1 MADGIVV
8 EALHNRGVRDSAF
21 HSSVMVVVIA
31 CTLFTDYL
39 LYGIFFPLAAHS
51 PAKLEGEEQLA
62 WLYGVYALSV
72 LLVTPLFGYLGD
84 RIGGRATMLYGLA
97 LAACAALLF
106 GVASNFSVLL
116 AARLF
121 QGAASAALWTSGLAL
136 TARHYVQRRVQ
147 MLGYAFTGGTFGSV
161 IGPISG
167 GFLYHL
173 GGYRLPFLITGILIV
188 IDAALIVFFA
198 SRGKQWPGAIARH
211 SRITSKQVGDCAGA
225 CRGFGRIFC
234 WHYRAAAARA
244 TGAIWRDIH
253 DHWADL
259 YRFDSGLR
267 IERAGGW
274 PNFGTVADPTSDRDW
289 HVCDGGHSPVAGS
302 VQRSCPGL
310 RRVMSGEH
318 FVCVHA
324 QSSLGGTCQRRGS
337 RRRVLLFG
345 GLCCVQHLLFDRDAG
360 NRGAC
365 FHRGPLAE
373 LLGRS
378 TVGERNFV
386 AVCAISYQIGRAQ
399 VGDAGGNHADEPR
412 V

>member
-1 MADGIVV
+1 
-8 EALHNRGVRDSAF
+8 
-21 HSSVMVVVIA
+21 
-31 CTLFTDYL
+31 
-39 LYGIFFPLAAHS
+39 
-51 PAKLEGEEQLA
+51 
-62 WLYGVYALSV
+62 
-72 LLVTPLFGYLGD
+72 LFGYLGD
-84 RIGGRATMLYGLA
+84 RIGGRATMSYGLA

-116 AARLF
+116 AAGLF
-121 QGAASAALWTSGLAL
+121 QGAASEALWTSGLAL
-136 TARHYVQRRVQ
+136 TATHYVQKRLQ
-147 MLGYAFTGGTFGSV
+147 MLGYAFTGGTFGSA

-188 IDAALIVFFA
+188 IDAALIVFLLPREA
-198 SRGKQWPGAIARH
+198 VAR
-211 SRITSKQVGDCAGA
+211 RNRQAFVVTSKQVGDCAGA
-225 CRGFGRIFC
+225 GRGFGRIFC
-234 WHYRAAAARA
+234 WHNRAAAARA
-244 TGAIWRDIH
+244 SGAIWHDIH

-259 YRFDSGLR
+259 YRLDSGLR

-324 QSSLGGTCQRRGS
+324 QSGLGGTCQRRGS
-337 RRRVLLFG
+337 SGRVLLFG
-345 GLCCVQHLLFDRDAG
+345 GLCCVQHLLFDWDAG

-373 LLGRS
+373 LLGPFYCRRS
-378 TVGERNFV
+378 KEKSTTY
-386 AVCAISYQIGRAQ
+386 AGR
-399 VGDAGGNHADEPR
+399 
-412 V
+412 